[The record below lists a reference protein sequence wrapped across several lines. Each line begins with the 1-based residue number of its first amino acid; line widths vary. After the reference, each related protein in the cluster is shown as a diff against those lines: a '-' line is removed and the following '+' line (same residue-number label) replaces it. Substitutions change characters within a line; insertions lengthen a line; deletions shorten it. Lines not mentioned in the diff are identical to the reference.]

1 MSSVSCPGKLS
12 YENFLSLE
20 IKASKNKQ
28 LTQKP
33 CNCLERDVPRQE
45 AGGLQGG
52 MVTFHFRC
60 YNQHIPRLAMGLVHP
75 QSAHL
80 LQST

>member
-12 YENFLSLE
+12 YENFSSSE

-28 LTQKP
+28 LMKKP
-33 CNCLERDVPRQE
+33 CHCSERDVPRQE

-52 MVTFHFRC
+52 M
-60 YNQHIPRLAMGLVHP
+60 HIPRLAMGLVHP
-75 QSAHL
+75 QSARL
-80 LQST
+80 LLST